1 MASVKAGIKLEKR
14 ERAKDRDNAGWGVA
28 GSDGRS
34 VGVQSSP
41 TTGSRIMPPGNAVG
55 KKVQE
60 VWKKNGGGGGRFK
73 KKKAFLRF
81 HSLVTRM
88 LSWMWQSAPGEA
100 RSAKRQ

>member
-1 MASVKAGIKLEKR
+1 MLG
-14 ERAKDRDNAGWGVA
+14 GGVA

-60 VWKKNGGGGGRFK
+60 VWKKMGVGGGVGG
-73 KKKAFLRF
+73 
-81 HSLVTRM
+81 
-88 LSWMWQSAPGEA
+88 
-100 RSAKRQ
+100 

>member
-1 MASVKAGIKLEKR
+1 MLG
-14 ERAKDRDNAGWGVA
+14 GGVA
-28 GSDGRS
+28 GSDERN
-34 VGVQSSP
+34 VGVQSCP

-60 VWKKNGGGGGRFK
+60 VWKKNGGWGGVVFK
-73 KKKAFLRF
+73 KKKAFLRL